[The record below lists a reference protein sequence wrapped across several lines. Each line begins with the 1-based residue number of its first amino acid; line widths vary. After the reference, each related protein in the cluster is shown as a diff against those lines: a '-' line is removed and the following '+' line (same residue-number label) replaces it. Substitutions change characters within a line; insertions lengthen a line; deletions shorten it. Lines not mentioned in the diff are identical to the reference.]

1 MTYNWQELKEGALE
15 IVPSL
20 NGRDNVVVA
29 INYERA
35 GTDDEGN
42 QFVYSGQLVCP
53 APSPIEFTAFEDL
66 KEENIFQW
74 LNALV
79 DTESIDSIIE
89 QELLKTKTVSLP
101 LPWADNN

>member
-15 IVPSL
+15 ILPSL

-35 GTDDEGN
+35 GTDDKGN
-42 QFVYSGQLVCP
+42 QFIYAGQLVCP

-74 LNALV
+74 LDALV